1 MRRYCDTSV
10 PRLASGQLGLLPSTE
25 LARLAA
31 TAQALADPI
40 RVQMVHLLEQQPN
53 LCTCEFSELL
63 ELAQSKTSYHLRI
76 LVEAGIASRETHG
89 TWSHYSLLDRD
100 LLSRL
105 RLLAAQGVGIR

>member
-1 MRRYCDTSV
+1 MREYCDTSV
-10 PRLASGQLGLLPSTE
+10 PRLASGQLDLLPSAE
-25 LARLAA
+25 LAELAA

-63 ELAQSKTSYHLRI
+63 KLGQSKASYHLRI
-76 LVEAGIASRETHG
+76 LVEAGIASRKVHG
-89 TWSHYSLLDRD
+89 IWSHYSLRDRN

-105 RLLAAQGVGIR
+105 RVLAAQGAEIR